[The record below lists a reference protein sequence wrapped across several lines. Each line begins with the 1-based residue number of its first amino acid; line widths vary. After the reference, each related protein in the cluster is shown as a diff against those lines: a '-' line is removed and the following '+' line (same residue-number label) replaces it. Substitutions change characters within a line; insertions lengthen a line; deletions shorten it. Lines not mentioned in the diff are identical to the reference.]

1 MITDILQEQLSKL
14 LGNLSIYY
22 SAPKILNNLQTQ
34 VENLKNNS
42 TDIED
47 EGIIFKYEYDINK
60 LYDDYYKLKDTI
72 EDIIEN
78 TDKINNVINKVSN
91 FNLSIDYLKT
101 LGEDYEIVK
110 KYSTVVPQTINELEI
125 FNENVNTLQL
135 AILEKSGAYIL
146 KKPVSKWEV
155 VAGVG
160 IGALC
165 IYFLYKGFLK

>member
-14 LGNLSIYY
+14 LGNLSVYY
-22 SAPKILNNLQTQ
+22 SAPKILSNIQSQ
-34 VENLKNNS
+34 IDNLKNNS
-42 TDIED
+42 IDID
-47 EGIIFKYEYDINK
+47 EEGLIFKYEYDINK

-101 LGEDYEIVK
+101 LGEDYEIIK
-110 KYSTVVPQTINELEI
+110 KYSTVVPKTINELDI
-125 FNENVNTLQL
+125 FIENVNTLQL

-146 KKPVSKWEV
+146 KKPISKWEI
-155 VAGVG
+155 VAGIGLG
-160 IGALC
+160 ILGVFM
-165 IYFLYKGFLK
+165 IKGFFK

>member
-14 LGNLSIYY
+14 LGNLSVYY
-22 SAPKILNNLQTQ
+22 SAPKILSNIQSQ
-34 VENLKNNS
+34 IDNLKSNS
-42 TDIED
+42 TDID
-47 EGIIFKYEYDINK
+47 EEGLIFKYEYDINK

-101 LGEDYEIVK
+101 LGDDYEIVK
-110 KYSTVVPQTINELEI
+110 KYSTVVPKTINELDI
-125 FNENVNTLQL
+125 FIDNVNTLQL

-146 KKPVSKWEV
+146 KKPISKWEI
-155 VAGVG
+155 VAGIGLG
-160 IGALC
+160 ILG
-165 IYFLYKGFLK
+165 IFMIKGFFK

>member
-1 MITDILQEQLSKL
+1 MITDILQEQLSRL

-34 VENLKNNS
+34 IDNLKNNS
-42 TDIED
+42 TDIDD
-47 EGIIFKYEYDINK
+47 ESLIFKYEYDINK

-101 LGEDYEIVK
+101 LGDDYEIVK
-110 KYSTVVPQTINELEI
+110 KYSTVIPATINELEI
-125 FNENVNTLQL
+125 FNDNVNTLQL

-146 KKPVSKWEV
+146 KKPVSKWEI
-155 VAGVG
+155 VAGIGLG
-160 IGALC
+160 IFG
-165 IYFLYKGFLK
+165 IFMIKRFFK

>member
-14 LGNLSIYY
+14 LGNLSVYY
-22 SAPKILNNLQTQ
+22 SAPKILSNIQSQ
-34 VENLKNNS
+34 IDNLKSNS
-42 TDIED
+42 TDID
-47 EGIIFKYEYDINK
+47 EEGLIFKYEYDINK

-101 LGEDYEIVK
+101 LGEDYEIIK
-110 KYSTVVPQTINELEI
+110 KYSTVVPKTINELDI
-125 FNENVNTLQL
+125 FIDNVNTLQL

-146 KKPVSKWEV
+146 KKPISKWEI
-155 VAGVG
+155 VAGIGLG
-160 IGALC
+160 ILG
-165 IYFLYKGFLK
+165 IFMIKGFFK

>member
-14 LGNLSIYY
+14 LGNLSVYY
-22 SAPKILNNLQTQ
+22 SAPKILSNIQSQ
-34 VENLKNNS
+34 IDNLKNNS
-42 TDIED
+42 TDID
-47 EGIIFKYEYDINK
+47 EEGLIFKYEYDINK

-101 LGEDYEIVK
+101 LGDDYEIIK
-110 KYSTVVPQTINELEI
+110 KYSTVVPKTINELDI
-125 FNENVNTLQL
+125 FIDNVNTLQL

-146 KKPVSKWEV
+146 KKPISKWEI
-155 VAGVG
+155 VAGIGLG
-160 IGALC
+160 ILG
-165 IYFLYKGFLK
+165 IFMIKGFFK

>member
-14 LGNLSIYY
+14 LGNLSVYY
-22 SAPKILNNLQTQ
+22 SAPKILNNIQTQ
-34 VENLKNNS
+34 IDNLKNNS

-47 EGIIFKYEYDINK
+47 EGLIFKYEYDINK

-110 KYSTVVPQTINELEI
+110 KYSTVVPKTINELDI
-125 FNENVNTLQL
+125 FIDNVNTLQL
-135 AILEKSGAYIL
+135 AILEKSGSYIL
-146 KKPVSKWEV
+146 KNPVSKWKI
-155 VAGVG
+155 VAGIGLG
-160 IGALC
+160 IFGIFIL
-165 IYFLYKGFLK
+165 KGFFK